1 MGRTGAVSYGSLRD
15 RWFRGVSWT
24 WVNERYRDRLP
35 EAFDVNAMAGYSM
48 DRLHSKQ
55 GRVTAR
61 LVFHAARD
69 RRPGGPG
76 VGMRPLAV
84 YLKKHSRLPWSARI
98 CALVDPAGG
107 YSPAA
112 AEWAHLD
119 SAKALGIPVPD
130 VVAAGEQI
138 GPRAALQS
146 FLMVAELTGCEALN
160 ELLPQLKARLDDR
173 EFAALKRRLIPEM
186 ARIIARMHSAGLF
199 HRDLY
204 LCHFFLDCERLRLDT
219 RDIRIVLIDLHRLAS
234 GRFIPDWWRWKDLG
248 QLLYSTDAVAGLN
261 ERDLL
266 RFWRCYRRNCR
277 IRWAAAQAALIR
289 FRAARY
295 RRHNRKWR

>member
-1 MGRTGAVSYGSLRD
+1 V
-15 RWFRGVSWT
+15 
-24 WVNERYRDRLP
+24 
-35 EAFDVNAMAGYSM
+35 AFDVNAMAGYSM

-61 LVFHAARD
+61 VVFHTARE
-69 RRPGGPG
+69 RRPGEAGEG
-76 VGMRPLAV
+76 TGPLAV
-84 YLKKHSRLPWSARI
+84 YLKRHSRLPWTKGI

-112 AEWAHLD
+112 AERAHLD
-119 SAKALGIPVPD
+119 RARALGIQVPD

-138 GPRAALQS
+138 GPQAALQS

-160 ELLPQLKARLDDR
+160 ELLPRLKALLDDR
-173 EFAALKRRLIPEM
+173 EFAALKRRLIPQM

-204 LCHFFLDCERLRLDT
+204 LCHFFLDRERLMLDA
-219 RDIRIVLIDLHRLAS
+219 RDIRIALIDLHRLAS
-234 GRFIPDWWRWKDLG
+234 SRFIPDWWRWKDLG
-248 QLLYSTDAVAGLN
+248 QLLFSTDGVAGID
-261 ERDLL
+261 EWDLL
-266 RFWRCYRRNCR
+266 RFWRCYRRHCR
-277 IRWAAAQAALIR
+277 LHRARWQAALIR

-295 RRHNRKWR
+295 RRHNRKPR